1 MDDNPSMSKR
11 TIERLLM
18 KFQEEGLVEKGWSG
32 EVNCLPAVF
41 GLGNPAKTCC
51 PLTVA
56 FEL

>member
-1 MDDNPSMSKR
+1 MSKR
-11 TIERLLM
+11 TIECLLK
-18 KFQEEGLVEKGWSG
+18 KFQEEGFVENGWSS

-41 GLGNPAKTCC
+41 GLGNPAKACC